1 MADKMFCETQHQL
14 GNITDKD
21 FEKYLQVKSIQ
32 STSKKSFFLVISKFN
47 EKNVNV

>member
-21 FEKYLQVKSIQ
+21 FEKYLQVKSIFNQ
-32 STSKKSFFLVISKFN
+32 HLKNPFF
-47 EKNVNV
+47 